1 MADPNACN
9 VCRFKWALDDRRG
22 FAPVIMIPDST
33 PHRIF
38 KISELTRVIASHL
51 VLISPK
57 SAVDLAC
64 TCRYIE
70 EPALSTLWETQWS
83 LCILLKVLPEENWKP
98 DSSAGEYLVR
108 SLGILPK
115 RCNA

>member
-1 MADPNACN
+1 MAT
-9 VCRFKWALDDRRG
+9 
-22 FAPVIMIPDST
+22 MIHDGM

-38 KISELTRVIASHL
+38 KISELTRVIANHL

-70 EPALSTLWETQWS
+70 EPTLNMLWETQWS
-83 LCILLKVLPEENWKP
+83 LCTLLKVLPQETWL
-98 DSSAGEYLVR
+98 SSHSIKRRVVR
-108 SLGILPK
+108 SLGILL
-115 RCNA
+115 